1 MSNATYNGWT
11 NRETWSANLWLSNDE
26 HTYNKLNEAIRN
38 NITEDSTEQEIVNL
52 FKSFAQMSLAETAR
66 QEIGD
71 FDEVNWLELGQMWI
85 DEVEL

>member
-1 MSNATYNGWT
+1 MSETTYNGWT

-26 HTYNKLNEAIRN
+26 HTYNKLNEAIRI

-71 FDEVNWLELGQMWI
+71 FNEVNWLELGQMWI